1 MGEALIV
8 MFLTLNL
15 PSSLMK
21 HHQKKVLVLL
31 TVLFFVYHF
40 SLFY

>member
-8 MFLTLNL
+8 MFLTLKL

-21 HHQKKVLVLL
+21 HHQKKVLV
-31 TVLFFVYHF
+31 FVDSF
-40 SLFY
+40 IFCLPF